1 MKYPFR
7 LSQQDQLIW
16 DQYKQDVKPIMHDKV
31 PSTSHAPVKVQ
42 TVRNVNHTWDLHGM
56 TLTDAHGKVHDEIG
70 RFKSSFKYM
79 TFITGKSGQMQKEF
93 PDWLRHHPHV
103 SRVDET
109 NMGGAYKV
117 WFKRTRHKHK

>member
-1 MKYPFR
+1 MSVSEADRKLWQAYVSDVTP
-7 LSQQDQLIW
+7 LSH
-16 DQYKQDVKPIMHDKV
+16 VHVTPT
-31 PSTSHAPVKVQ
+31 PAPVPRITPSVTQ
-42 TVRNVNHTWDLHGM
+42 HVSPILDLHGM
-56 TLTDAHGKVHDEIG
+56 TLQDAHALVQSEI
-70 RFKSSFKYM
+70 SQSQHTFKYM

-109 NMGGAYKV
+109 NTGGAYKV